1 MSVNRTILLKELHLS
16 YKRHDS
22 LKDVYC
28 FYCGSLADSRDH
40 CPSLFNA
47 RCYPDEERILFRCCY
62 LCNSLLSNKFLLRP
76 LPRLEFLKTKYK
88 KRWKKDIDLPD
99 WTDEEI
105 DQLQGEL
112 KREVIKA
119 RKRKKRAL
127 DVLTNIEKKLEIYL
141 EEI

>member
-1 MSVNRTILLKELHLS
+1 M
-16 YKRHDS
+16 
-22 LKDVYC
+22 
-28 FYCGSLADSRDH
+28 
-40 CPSLFNA
+40 
-47 RCYPDEERILFRCCY
+47 
-62 LCNSLLSNKFLLRP
+62 SNKFLLRP